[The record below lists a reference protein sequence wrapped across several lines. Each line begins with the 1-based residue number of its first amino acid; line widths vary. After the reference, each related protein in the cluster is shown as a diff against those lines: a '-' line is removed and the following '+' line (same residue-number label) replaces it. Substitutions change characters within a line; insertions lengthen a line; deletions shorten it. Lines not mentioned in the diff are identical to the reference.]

1 MMLLR
6 EYPAHGSLHRAF
18 THPLPGLL
26 DSADV
31 FVKVVRETRGARVRM
46 ALLDLVTE
54 FRIMAE

>member
-31 FVKVVRETRGARVRM
+31 FVESSRDARVRM
-46 ALLDLVTE
+46 ALLDLATE